1 MAYRKPRHRKLE
13 INDLTVLTIWLLFA
27 YLIYKADPER
37 SREAFNAMSQ
47 IVMHFLPSSKLFKN
61 RSGHHR
67 AVAFS
72 RPLKHERRIE

>member
-1 MAYRKPRHRKLE
+1 MPADQIIQARMDAFK
-13 INDLTVLTIWLLFA
+13 IDLP
-27 YLIYKADPER
+27 Y
-37 SREAFNAMSQ
+37 
-47 IVMHFLPSSKLFKN
+47 KLFKN